1 MIQVDDKIISFDV
14 FEKQFVCD
22 LSACKG
28 ACCVEGD
35 AGAPLTDKE
44 LDVLPN
50 IYNEVKSYMRT
61 EGITE
66 IEKQGFFVI
75 DGDGDKTTPLVNNK
89 ECAFVVFDEN
99 KIAKCTIEQAY
110 NDGKINFKKPIS
122 CHLFPIRIKQYRD
135 FDAVN
140 YEAINICKPACFCG
154 ESLRVPVYRFLKE
167 PLIRL
172 YGEEWYD
179 KLTEAAR
186 LLKNQSQKIKLKPF
200 FSFLQSNQL
209 LILR

>member
-28 ACCVEGD
+28 SCCVEGD

-44 LDVLPN
+44 LEILPC
-50 IYNEVKSYMRT
+50 IYKKVKPYMRT

-99 KIAKCTIEQAY
+99 EIAKCTIEQAY
-110 NDGKINFKKPIS
+110 NDGKIDFKKPIS

-140 YEAINICKPACFCG
+140 FEAINICKPACDCG
-154 ESLRVPVYRFLKE
+154 EQLQVPVFSFLKE

-172 YGEEWYD
+172 YGEEWYG
-179 KLTEAAR
+179 KLTETAT
-186 LLKNQSQKIKLKPF
+186 LLKKYPKK
-200 FSFLQSNQL
+200 
-209 LILR
+209 

>member
-1 MIQVDDKIISFDV
+1 MILVDDKIISFDV

-61 EGITE
+61 EGIAE
-66 IEKQGFFVI
+66 IEKQGFFVL
-75 DGDGDKTTPLVNNK
+75 DGDGDKTTPLVKNK

-99 KIAKCTIEQAY
+99 NIAKCSIEQAY

-122 CHLFPIRIKQYRD
+122 CHLFPIRIKEYRD

-186 LLKNQSQKIKLKPF
+186 LLKNKCKK
-200 FSFLQSNQL
+200 
-209 LILR
+209 

>member
-1 MIQVDDKIISFDV
+1 MIQVDDKIISFEV

-35 AGAPLTDKE
+35 AGAPLADKE

-61 EGITE
+61 EGIAE
-66 IEKQGFFVI
+66 IEKQGFFVL
-75 DGDGDKTTPLVNNK
+75 DGDGDKTTPLVKNK

-99 KIAKCTIEQAY
+99 NIAKCSIEQAY

-122 CHLFPIRIKQYRD
+122 CHLFPIRIKEYRD

-186 LLKNQSQKIKLKPF
+186 LLKNQCKK
-200 FSFLQSNQL
+200 
-209 LILR
+209 